1 MRAREMSGQK
11 EKRKKKELT
20 TILHVK
26 KKDMEENGE
35 RILHIKAPG
44 IQS

>member
-1 MRAREMSGQK
+1 MSGQK

-26 KKDMEENGE
+26 KKKIWKKMEKGFYTSRLLEF
-35 RILHIKAPG
+35 RVD
-44 IQS
+44 